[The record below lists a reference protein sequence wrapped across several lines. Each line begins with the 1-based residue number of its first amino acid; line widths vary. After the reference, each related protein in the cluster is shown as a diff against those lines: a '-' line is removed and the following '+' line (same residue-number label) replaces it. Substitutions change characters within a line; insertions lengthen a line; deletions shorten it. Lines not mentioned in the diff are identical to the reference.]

1 MRGWAICRNLALGCV
16 REVGGVQ
23 SMDDDDPLAV
33 ALPRG
38 VYSVLIRTGGAVIRL
53 TNRLEPPCCV
63 ARAVGLGEQRLAG

>member
-1 MRGWAICRNLALGCV
+1 
-16 REVGGVQ
+16 
-23 SMDDDDPLAV
+23 MDDDDPLAV